1 MGKEKP
7 VQLFRQQFQ
16 RAWEVMS
23 RAPGR
28 VNLIGEHTD
37 YNDGFVLPAAI
48 DRTITVVAAK
58 REDSLIRAHSV
69 EFAQGSS
76 FRLDQIEPDA
86 EAPWSNYLRGVLAQ
100 YRNKGFE
107 LPGADL
113 LISGNVPIE
122 AGLSSSAALEVA
134 VAETFRVLGSLDIDP
149 SEMAL
154 LCQAAERDF
163 VGVQCG
169 IMDQFISTL
178 ARERTALFLDCRDLS
193 HALVPWNLEASI
205 VICDSRVQRSLDASQ
220 YNQRGIECE
229 EAARRLNGEL
239 GNIRALRD
247 VEMSQLQKAESIL
260 PDRLFRRVRHVMTEN
275 QRVLS
280 AVNALEKNDGQKL
293 GKLLIH
299 SHNSLRD
306 DYEVSCQELDLLV
319 ELACQ
324 EEGTLGARMTG
335 AGFGGCTV
343 NLVRPGRVK
352 EFCENVERKYQQHT
366 GLNPH
371 IQVCSLSHGVT
382 SHLNT
387 AMPPPSA

>member
-1 MGKEKP
+1 MGKETP

-16 RAWEVMS
+16 RAWDVMS

-48 DRTITVVAAK
+48 DRTITVVAAV
-58 REDSLIRAHSV
+58 REDTLIRAHSV
-69 EFAQGSS
+69 EFAQDSE
-76 FRLDQIEPDA
+76 FQLNQIEPDA
-86 EAPWSNYLRGVLAQ
+86 AAPWSNYLRGVVAQ
-100 YRNKGFE
+100 YRNRGFE

-113 LISGNVPIE
+113 LISGNVPMGV
-122 AGLSSSAALEVA
+122 GLSSSAALEVA
-134 VAETFRVLGSLDIDP
+134 VAETFRVLGSLDVEP
-149 SEMAL
+149 AEMAL
-154 LCQAAERDF
+154 LCQAAEREF
-163 VGVQCG
+163 VGVHCG

-178 ARERTALFLDCRDLS
+178 ATERTALFLDCRDLS
-193 HALVPWNLEASI
+193 HSLVPWNLEASI
-205 VICDSRVQRSLDASQ
+205 IICDSRVQRSLDASQ

-229 EAARRLNGEL
+229 EVVRRLNGKLE
-239 GNIRALRD
+239 NIRALRD

-260 PDRLFRRVRHVMTEN
+260 PNRLFRRVRHVMTEN

-280 AVNALEKNDGQKL
+280 AVNALEKNDGQEL
-293 GKLLIH
+293 GKLLVR

-319 ELACQ
+319 ELACE

-366 GLNPH
+366 GRNPH
-371 IQVCSLSHGVT
+371 IEVCSPSHGVT
-382 SHLNT
+382 SIMGSQLEN
-387 AMPPPSA
+387 